1 MATEPKDIR
10 LPIMVTASEAAAID
24 DFRFKKRINT
34 RAEAIRLLIA
44 RGLSFD
50 EVAEATEVAGHIGGE
65 YLRGVEVSL
74 GDQMSFANALI
85 TLYGAVDSADED
97 VEKSLTEFASK
108 LSEKL

>member
-44 RGLSFD
+44 RGLAFD
-50 EVAEATEVAGHIGGE
+50 EIAAATEVAGHFGGE
-65 YLRGVEVSL
+65 FLRGVEVSPA
-74 GDQMSFANALI
+74 DQISFAEALLKI
-85 TLYGAVDSADED
+85 YGAVDSADED
-97 VEKSLTEFASK
+97 VEKSLAEFAGK

>member
-24 DFRFKKRINT
+24 DFRFKNRIHT

-50 EVAEATEVAGHIGGE
+50 DVAEATEVAGHIGGE
-65 YLRGVEVSL
+65 YLRGAEVSL
-74 GDQMSFANALI
+74 GDQMSFADALI
-85 TLYGAVDSADED
+85 RLYNAVDIADAEIEQ
-97 VEKSLTEFASK
+97 VLAETKRELN
-108 LSEKL
+108 EKL